1 MERKI
6 GQLSQAIADLE
17 SADAVRAFLE
27 DLCTIR
33 EIQDMAQRLEA
44 ARMLEDGASYQE
56 VSDEL
61 AISSATIARVNKAL
75 HYGAGGY
82 KAVLARLGSQKSRHE
97 G

>member
-6 GQLSQAIADLE
+6 AQLTNALSHLE

-44 ARMLEDGASYQE
+44 ARMLDGGASYQE
-56 VSDEL
+56 VSDTL

-82 KAVLARLGSQKSRHE
+82 KAVLAHLGSQTSRHAN
-97 G
+97 